1 MIVGATNGIST
12 QAVVMKAFGVS
23 QAYIN
28 DLFNIGDDIV
38 KLYYAM
44 EQCKQPRSKRDLMFN
59 TLQNVGYTKLENMW
73 EVYIM
78 PTRVALSNDMEIVID
93 ELQSSYTP
101 DSGLSMI
108 VGKVIAYQNVLNY
121 NITQGSALYYRK

>member
-1 MIVGATNGIST
+1 
-12 QAVVMKAFGVS
+12 MKAFGVS
-23 QAYIN
+23 NSYIN

-38 KLYYAM
+38 KLYYTM

-78 PTRVALSNDMEIVID
+78 PVRVAIYNDMEIGID
-93 ELQSSYTP
+93 ELQNSHTP
-101 DSGLSMI
+101 DSGVARI
-108 VGKVIAYQNVLNY
+108 VRMADAHRNVVDY
-121 NITQGSALYYRK
+121 NVTQASALYYRK

>member
-1 MIVGATNGIST
+1 
-12 QAVVMKAFGVS
+12 MKAFGVS

-28 DLFNIGDDIV
+28 ELFNIGDDII
-38 KLYYAM
+38 KLYYTM
-44 EQCKQPRSKRDLMFN
+44 EQCDTLRNKRDLMFN

-93 ELQSSYTP
+93 ELQSSHTP

-108 VGKVIAYQNVLNY
+108 VGKVIAYQNVVNF
-121 NITQGSALYYRK
+121 NITQGSSLYYRK

>member
-1 MIVGATNGIST
+1 
-12 QAVVMKAFGVS
+12 MKAFGVS